1 MLSFLYDSYVISAI
15 QSNDNYIIFSVFY
28 NTLFFTY
35 ISIKILFFLFPHFFH
50 PAIEKGYNFFFF
62 KKKVLVWA
70 SLRSTLEHQH
80 VARTWPA
87 KSRTAATRPACEVL
101 LRRPTATPATA
112 NPPILDSPHHHHPLV
127 PVAVS
132 RPPHSFPAITA
143 RDASWRISRGI
154 HDGDVE
160 SVTLIPSNQRR
171 RSLVGLC
178 CCLPFFIITS
188 ACEIRSMDPETAAFV
203 ARDIDAATNGGEVAE
218 ERRRKVELVQEA
230 IRELLEEKRMR
241 GERQRRRRQ
250 GGDGGGEEVR
260 RDHEEEED
268 DLLSSLLSKVCTHFP
283 FCTYSDWCTENSSIE
298 CISYSMYAIQWCLWL
313 WLH

>member
-1 MLSFLYDSYVISAI
+1 MTATLN
-15 QSNDNYIIFSVFY
+15 QS
-28 NTLFFTY
+28 
-35 ISIKILFFLFPHFFH
+35 HWFH
-50 PAIEKGYNFFFF
+50 PIRGG
-62 KKKVLVWA
+62 
-70 SLRSTLEHQH
+70 
-80 VARTWPA
+80 ARW
-87 KSRTAATRPACEVL
+87 SVYAAVDRIKPQ
-101 LRRPTATPATA
+101 LRR
-112 NPPILDSPHHHHPLV
+112 
-127 PVAVS
+127 
-132 RPPHSFPAITA
+132 
-143 RDASWRISRGI
+143 
-154 HDGDVE
+154 
-160 SVTLIPSNQRR
+160 
-171 RSLVGLC
+171 
-178 CCLPFFIITS
+178 LPFFIITS

-313 WLH
+313 WIH